1 MLKQAAA
8 VGVDVCTLCTFCLTA
23 EAQGLNS
30 VPVMAFPQMPQDAW
44 PTSFVYVGENTLE
57 ILQDQPWEF
66 TFRVVMLKTLGS
78 NVLH

>member
-23 EAQGLNS
+23 EVQGLNS

-44 PTSFVYVGENTLE
+44 ATSFVYVGENTLE